1 MTKDQFIEEVYEIA
15 FGDNAI
21 NRDFSFEEVLQE
33 LLRFSDEALKWE
45 DIPYID
51 KVRLDPDFEP
61 TDQEMMS
68 SFGTKPIYNL
78 MISCIKLAINDKQV
92 NIFFRDFDRVNGSF
106 VSFLHNPSCHFV
118 PKLDIIS

>member
-21 NRDFSFEEVLQE
+21 NRDFTQEEVIAE
-33 LLRFSDEALKWE
+33 LKKFSDEALKWE

-68 SFGTKPIYNL
+68 SFGTKWHDAL
-78 MISCIKLAINDKQV
+78 
-92 NIFFRDFDRVNGSF
+92 
-106 VSFLHNPSCHFV
+106 
-118 PKLDIIS
+118 

>member
-21 NRDFSFEEVLQE
+21 NRNFTQEEVIAE
-33 LLRFSDEALKWE
+33 LKKFSDDALKWD

-51 KVRLDPDFEP
+51 KIRLDPDFEP

-68 SFGTKPIYNL
+68 SFGTKWHD
-78 MISCIKLAINDKQV
+78 KL
-92 NIFFRDFDRVNGSF
+92 
-106 VSFLHNPSCHFV
+106 
-118 PKLDIIS
+118 

>member
-61 TDQEMMS
+61 TD
-68 SFGTKPIYNL
+68 IV
-78 MISCIKLAINDKQV
+78 I
-92 NIFFRDFDRVNGSF
+92 
-106 VSFLHNPSCHFV
+106 
-118 PKLDIIS
+118 IISWYSVNEKT

>member
-21 NRDFSFEEVLQE
+21 NRDFSFQEVLQE
-33 LLRFSDEALKWE
+33 LLKFSDEALKWE

-68 SFGTKPIYNL
+68 SFGTKWHDGL
-78 MISCIKLAINDKQV
+78 
-92 NIFFRDFDRVNGSF
+92 
-106 VSFLHNPSCHFV
+106 
-118 PKLDIIS
+118 

>member
-1 MTKDQFIEEVYEIA
+1 MTRDQFIEEIYELA

-21 NRDFSFEEVLQE
+21 NRDFTQEEVIAE
-33 LLRFSDEALKWE
+33 LKKFSDDALKWE

-68 SFGTKPIYNL
+68 SFGTKWHD
-78 MISCIKLAINDKQV
+78 KL
-92 NIFFRDFDRVNGSF
+92 
-106 VSFLHNPSCHFV
+106 
-118 PKLDIIS
+118 

>member
-21 NRDFSFEEVLQE
+21 NRNFSFEEVIQE
-33 LLRFSDEALKWE
+33 LLRFSDEALKWD

-51 KVRLDPDFEP
+51 KVRLDPDYEP

-68 SFGTKPIYNL
+68 SFGTKWHDAL
-78 MISCIKLAINDKQV
+78 
-92 NIFFRDFDRVNGSF
+92 
-106 VSFLHNPSCHFV
+106 
-118 PKLDIIS
+118 

>member
-1 MTKDQFIEEVYEIA
+1 MTDKQFIEEIYELA

-21 NRDFSFEEVLQE
+21 NRNFTHEEVITE
-33 LLRFSDEALKWE
+33 LKKFSDDALKWE

-68 SFGTKPIYNL
+68 SFGTKWHDAL
-78 MISCIKLAINDKQV
+78 
-92 NIFFRDFDRVNGSF
+92 
-106 VSFLHNPSCHFV
+106 
-118 PKLDIIS
+118 